1 MFRNQQGIFLVF
13 IAVLMLTSGL
23 YGELS
28 AGSLSSIPGGRI
40 GGVLRSEEGVGLASV
55 RIDVYMDRV
64 QQNSLQTGAR
74 GEYRIE
80 SLSPG
85 LYTLE
90 FRHQNAE
97 PVRRDVMVYKARDS
111 FCNVRMETEDTF
123 AADTFLPYRAQNS
136 SLDLLK
142 PRPIPVSGPYVA
154 PYMPPEP
161 QENYVPLQSLPFY
174 NVTQRPQADIALSA
188 NTAYFSYLRRLLADG
203 ILPDPEGIRVEEMLA
218 YMQAEGPISSPDSIT
233 VSTQAFEHPF
243 DSSRIFVRLVLIAP
257 GHQSLQETP
266 FDPGRFIFTPDS
278 NAVEQ
283 QPLPDNPHDL
293 YVVLDCSGRMGT
305 EAKLYLAKECMRMY
319 IEEMEEDDRLT
330 IFCARPE
337 ERVLELDG
345 KDKASAYL
353 ALDHISAS
361 GSGDIL
367 KILDMVM
374 EKEQESGDLWFFT
387 DGFYP
392 EETQKA
398 LAIALAKAQGQG
410 FHCTI
415 AGVGRNPYCDDKLYL
430 LARELGTGYIYLDS
444 VHEFARQLHFGALRY
459 REPFVQDLQVKL
471 EFAPAAVKRYR
482 QVAEK
487 PRAGAGAESMTASVP
502 GTIYSGQVLSALFE
516 IELQDDVDPQEVMA
530 GELML
535 QYRSP
540 DNAEPIYGSFRLK
553 QKICPPTQS
562 SGQDHMAAALFGM
575 LLREEQDSAKLSWQR
590 LGEYEKENIMH
601 PDLKTMIRTSAELQ
615 P

>member
-203 ILPDPEGIRVEEMLA
+203 ILPDPEGIRVE
-218 YMQAEGPISSPDSIT
+218 
-233 VSTQAFEHPF
+233 
-243 DSSRIFVRLVLIAP
+243 
-257 GHQSLQETP
+257 
-266 FDPGRFIFTPDS
+266 
-278 NAVEQ
+278 
-283 QPLPDNPHDL
+283 
-293 YVVLDCSGRMGT
+293 
-305 EAKLYLAKECMRMY
+305 
-319 IEEMEEDDRLT
+319 
-330 IFCARPE
+330 
-337 ERVLELDG
+337 
-345 KDKASAYL
+345 
-353 ALDHISAS
+353 
-361 GSGDIL
+361 
-367 KILDMVM
+367 
-374 EKEQESGDLWFFT
+374 
-387 DGFYP
+387 
-392 EETQKA
+392 
-398 LAIALAKAQGQG
+398 
-410 FHCTI
+410 
-415 AGVGRNPYCDDKLYL
+415 
-430 LARELGTGYIYLDS
+430 
-444 VHEFARQLHFGALRY
+444 
-459 REPFVQDLQVKL
+459 
-471 EFAPAAVKRYR
+471 
-482 QVAEK
+482 
-487 PRAGAGAESMTASVP
+487 
-502 GTIYSGQVLSALFE
+502 
-516 IELQDDVDPQEVMA
+516 
-530 GELML
+530 
-535 QYRSP
+535 
-540 DNAEPIYGSFRLK
+540 
-553 QKICPPTQS
+553 
-562 SGQDHMAAALFGM
+562 
-575 LLREEQDSAKLSWQR
+575 
-590 LGEYEKENIMH
+590 
-601 PDLKTMIRTSAELQ
+601 
-615 P
+615 